1 MAKSIKGSAIFSEDG
16 TYIFTPYS
24 EGKPE
29 NVSWLPLAT
38 VTNGKLDCSKKKVR
52 MVLCMERT
60 DLPLVLNSFTKAF
73 AQLAKMTLDSK
84 VKKIYKAA
92 ATEKPCKVKKLAQ
105 EMETAGEDAE
115 EV

>member
-1 MAKSIKGSAIFSEDG
+1 MAKTIKGSAIYGEDG

-38 VTNGKLDCSKKKVR
+38 VTNGKLECSKKKVR
-52 MVLCMERT
+52 VVLTMPRA
-60 DLPLVLNSFTKAF
+60 DLSDVILAFTKALGTI
-73 AQLAKMTLDSK
+73 ARKTTDRK
-84 VKKIYKAA
+84 VLKLYKAA
-92 ATEKPCKVKKLAQ
+92 ASQKPCAIAKKKAQ
-105 EMETAGEDAE
+105 KQEEEEDDE